1 MIPTGQINSHSFLPD
16 AAPCFSAI
24 SNRRFLIW
32 IPALLFVLSSCGVP
46 NLEPPECSA
55 ARTAVREFYSFHFGN
70 EMKFSAESLDR
81 RERFLSPSLTEQ
93 VSKAREGTD
102 PFTTGDADLP
112 KAFRAGECRVL
123 APGRTQFDLLIFW
136 KDDVRTE
143 QRTLKV
149 EAVRTEN
156 GWLVDKIER

>member
-1 MIPTGQINSHSFLPD
+1 LIPTAQRNSQSFLPD
-16 AAPCFSAI
+16 AVPRLSAT
-24 SNRRFLIW
+24 SNWRSLIW
-32 IPALLFVLSSCGVP
+32 IPALLFVLSGCGVP

-70 EMKFSAESLDR
+70 EMKFSLEGLDR
-81 RERFLSPSLTEQ
+81 RKHFLSPSLIEQ
-93 VSKAREGTD
+93 VGNSPEGTD

-112 KAFRAGECRVL
+112 KAFRAGECRVV
-123 APGRTQFDLLIFW
+123 AQGRTQFDLLIFW

-149 EAVRTEN
+149 EAVKTEN

>member
-1 MIPTGQINSHSFLPD
+1 M
-16 AAPCFSAI
+16 
-24 SNRRFLIW
+24 
-32 IPALLFVLSSCGVP
+32 PALLVLLSGCGVP

-70 EMKFSAESLDR
+70 EMLFSPEGLKQ
-81 RERFLSPSLTEQ
+81 RERFLSPALIEQ
-93 VSKAREGTD
+93 IGKAPEGTD

-123 APGRTQFDLLIFW
+123 TPDRTQFDLLIFW

-149 EAVRTEN
+149 EAVKTEN
-156 GWLVDKIER
+156 GWLVDKIES